1 MILSTPFSTELCYSG
16 MLLHVALILQAVG
29 LIAAIGESV
38 NDLKVGTPVAIMTF
52 GSYAEFTM
60 VNNSLSRINL
70 SILVIVRNLELQL
83 L

>member
-1 MILSTPFSTELCYSG
+1 

-52 GSYAEFTM
+52 GSYAEFSM

-70 SILVIVRNLELQL
+70 SILVIVGNLELQL